1 MHNYYQLKQ
10 KCIGKTSIYIIM
22 YSYININ
29 LLYKAVELTILTT
42 KAANYI
48 LRFTKL
54 TLCIYEVN
62 ILGLMS
68 LFVNILCL
76 ISFLSLLHN
85 IQA

>member
-1 MHNYYQLKQ
+1 ML
-10 KCIGKTSIYIIM
+10 
-22 YSYININ
+22 
-29 LLYKAVELTILTT
+29 AT

-62 ILGLMS
+62 ILRFIG
-68 LFVNILCL
+68 
-76 ISFLSLLHN
+76 FLSLLRN

>member
-29 LLYKAVELTILTT
+29 LLYKAVELTMLTT

-62 ILGLMS
+62 ILGLQS
-68 LFVNILCL
+68 
-76 ISFLSLLHN
+76 
-85 IQA
+85 